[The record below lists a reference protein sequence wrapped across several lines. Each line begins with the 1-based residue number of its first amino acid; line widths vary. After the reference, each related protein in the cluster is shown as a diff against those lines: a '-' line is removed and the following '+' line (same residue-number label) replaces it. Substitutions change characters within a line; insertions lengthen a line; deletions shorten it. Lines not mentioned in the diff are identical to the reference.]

1 MIKVDKALVGA
12 AGEHLVLSRLLTRGL
27 LASPAPRG
35 VRKVDILVNSL
46 SGPEAFLVQVKTT
59 TMGVHQGWQMN
70 AQHEEIRESNLF
82 YCFVDLKPEHPTVHV
97 VPSEVVADVL
107 TLDHQSWLDN
117 PGRDGQQHKSTN
129 MRKLRPGC
137 VGQEPDWL
145 DEYLE
150 AWQLLSWSR

>member
-35 VRKVDILVNSL
+35 ARKVDILVNSL
-46 SGPEAFLVQVKTT
+46 EDKAPFLVQVKTT
-59 TMGVHQGWQMN
+59 MNGVRQGWTMH
-70 AQHEEIRESNLF
+70 AKHEQFRDSDIY
-82 YCFVDLKPEHPTVHV
+82 YCCVDLKPAHPTVHV
-97 VPSEVVADVL
+97 IPSAVVADGL
-107 TLDHQSWLDN
+107 TLDHQYWLDN

-129 MRKLRPGC
+129 MRKLRPSC
-137 VGQEPDWL
+137 FGQEPDWL

-150 AWQLLSWSR
+150 AWQLLDWSR